1 MAQCLR
7 DNIQSCLYML
17 VAFLCYTLYSLLAVV
32 KKQMLDLVDLW
43 SNKCNYFNVL
53 ERLDLSKDPFF

>member
-1 MAQCLR
+1 MAQCLW
-7 DNIQSCLYML
+7 DNIQSCLHML

-32 KKQMLDLVDLW
+32 RNQMLDLVDLW

-53 ERLDLSKDPFF
+53 ERLDLSKDLFF